1 MKKVIALVLAL
12 TMVFALCA
20 CGKTAS
26 DTPAAD
32 SSGPAPASE
41 PIKVRIASSAMST
54 PRALLFRSSRNCL
67 RNVATELS
75 PLSFT
80 PTTNS
85 AQPRSGRT

>member
-32 SSGPAPASE
+32 SSGPTPASE
-41 PIKVRIASSAMST
+41 PIKVRIASQFGDEH
-54 PRALLFRSSRNCL
+54 PFPF
-67 RNVATELS
+67 V
-75 PLSFT
+75 FK
-80 PTTNS
+80 
-85 AQPRSGRT
+85 GFHGF